1 MATSITICGHEN
13 AWLIILPIWERDYIH
28 DFYAEG
34 VCIEFRLNVSN
45 PLTAYEENEWTWNE
59 IVCVNMIYQF

>member
-1 MATSITICGHEN
+1 MATSISICGHEN

-34 VCIEFRLNVSN
+34 VCIEFRLKVSN
-45 PLTAYEENEWTWNE
+45 PSKEYMYNPR
-59 IVCVNMIYQF
+59 CG